1 MNTTAIVAIVLG
13 TVVLVLV
20 LVAAG
25 VCAFFL
31 IRWLRDLV
39 AALTTISSALKIL
52 KDPEAVDTLKA
63 IRDVAKQLPTLSSNF
78 RSLRDIVEQMVRF
91 SLQQPAADQI
101 IGGASAASSGGGRA
115 FTTSDER
122 QAELEDAEA
131 LSRMGIETRD
141 NRAPSVGEVSGQGM

>member
-39 AALTTISSALKIL
+39 AALTTISASQNRRPRLT
-52 KDPEAVDTLKA
+52 V
-63 IRDVAKQLPTLSSNF
+63 
-78 RSLRDIVEQMVRF
+78 
-91 SLQQPAADQI
+91 
-101 IGGASAASSGGGRA
+101 IGSYR
-115 FTTSDER
+115 
-122 QAELEDAEA
+122 
-131 LSRMGIETRD
+131 
-141 NRAPSVGEVSGQGM
+141 